1 MPLRQGLVFPEYA
14 VVFPAM
20 HQPIRT
26 PCVKV
31 SVVDAQS
38 NNCLGCGRTL
48 GEIAQWARF
57 SDDQRDAVMALLPAR
72 IEALKG
78 GGKLG

>member
-1 MPLRQGLVFPEYA
+1 
-14 VVFPAM
+14 M
-20 HQPIRT
+20 HQPIKT

-31 SVVDAQS
+31 CVVDGQS
-38 NNCLGCGRTL
+38 NSCLGCGRSL

-72 IEALKG
+72 IEALKAA
-78 GGKLG
+78 GKLG